1 MARVTLSSSISV
13 PFTVAATPP
22 VRPVSEVSSSGM
34 ASSSLLVHPTTPAT
48 QQTESAVA
56 IANLKM
62 RLVFISDT
70 YRCRFG
76 SNIRIFYTHTRACT
90 DYSYSRSL
98 PFGVSNIIM
107 VNSFRYAS
115 IYKAGNQLKQENIRN
130 VAIIAHV
137 DHGKTTLVDRL
148 LWASHVFRD
157 NQQVEERVLD
167 SNDQERERGITILSK
182 NIAIKYKG
190 VKINVIDTPGHADF
204 GGEVERVLNMA
215 DGALLIVDAYEGPKP
230 QTRFVL
236 SHALQRGL
244 RIVVV
249 VNKID
254 RPNANPEEAV
264 DKVFDLMVEL
274 GATDEQLDFPVVY
287 ASAVNGYARFD
298 PDDGNMDMVP
308 LLDTILEAIPSPDVD
323 VDGPVAL
330 QICTV
335 DHSSYEGRIGVG
347 RLNSG
352 KLHEK
357 ENVLVVK
364 PDGAQNNAQI
374 RKLYTFENLGKIE
387 ESEASAGD
395 IVAVIGIEDADIG
408 DILTDPENPVE
419 MDPISVEEPTMA
431 VVFEAST
438 SPLVG
443 REGDI
448 VGARQLKERL
458 MREKESNISMRI
470 NELEDKSGIEV
481 AGRGVLHLSVLMETM
496 RREGFEFQ
504 VGRPRVVYK
513 TSDAGEKLEPIE
525 EATVDVPNEYSGKA
539 IEVMGTAGGIM
550 DDMASDETMTH
561 LTFRIPTRGTM
572 GLKTRLLNAT
582 HGEAM
587 LFHHFKEY
595 GPFSGEM
602 AGRKN
607 GGMIAMSTGK
617 AVAYALDTL
626 QERGRL
632 FVGPGDECYE
642 GMIVGESAKEGDM
655 VVNVEKSK
663 NLGNQ
668 RSSGADKAIQLTP
681 PITFTL
687 EEALEYIQ
695 DDELV
700 EITPESIRLRK
711 RLLSATDRKKASK
724 K

>member
-1 MARVTLSSSISV
+1 M
-13 PFTVAATPP
+13 
-22 VRPVSEVSSSGM
+22 
-34 ASSSLLVHPTTPAT
+34 
-48 QQTESAVA
+48 
-56 IANLKM
+56 
-62 RLVFISDT
+62 
-70 YRCRFG
+70 
-76 SNIRIFYTHTRACT
+76 
-90 DYSYSRSL
+90 
-98 PFGVSNIIM
+98 
-107 VNSFRYAS
+107 
-115 IYKAGNQLKQENIRN
+115 KQENIRN

-148 LWASHVFRD
+148 LWASHVFRE

-182 NIAIKYKG
+182 NISITYKG

-236 SHALQRGL
+236 SHALERGL

-254 RPNANPEEAV
+254 RPNADPEGAV

-274 GATDEQLDFPVVY
+274 GASDEQLDFPVVY
-287 ASAVNGYARFD
+287 ASAVNGYARLD

-308 LLDTILEAIPSPDVD
+308 LLDTILDEIPAPDVD
-323 VDGPVAL
+323 IDGPVAL

-347 RLNSG
+347 RLSSG
-352 KLHEK
+352 TLHEK
-357 ENVLVVK
+357 EQVLVVK
-364 PDGAQNNAQI
+364 PDGAERRAQI
-374 RKLYTFENLGKIE
+374 RKVYTFENLGKAE
-387 ESEASAGD
+387 VTAADAGD

-408 DILTDPENPVE
+408 DIITDPESPVTE
-419 MDPISVEEPTMA
+419 MAPIAVEEPTMA

-443 REGDI
+443 REGEI
-448 VGARQLKERL
+448 VGGRQLKERL

-513 TSDAGEKLEPIE
+513 TAEDGTKLEPIE
-525 EATVDVPNEYSGKA
+525 EATVDVPNEYAGKA

-550 DDMASDETMTH
+550 EHMASDETMTH
-561 LTFRIPTRGTM
+561 LSFSIPSRGTM
-572 GLKTRLLNAT
+572 GLKTRILNAT

-595 GPFSGEM
+595 GPYTGEM

-632 FVGPGDECYE
+632 FVAPGDDCYE

-655 VVNVEKSK
+655 VVNVEKTK

-668 RSSGADKAIQLTP
+668 RSSSADKAIQLTP

-687 EEALEYIQ
+687 EEALEYIE
-695 DDELV
+695 DNELV
-700 EITPESIRLRK
+700 EVTPQSVRLRK
-711 RLLSATDRKKASK
+711 RLLSATDRKKAK
-724 K
+724 KN

>member
-1 MARVTLSSSISV
+1 M
-13 PFTVAATPP
+13 
-22 VRPVSEVSSSGM
+22 
-34 ASSSLLVHPTTPAT
+34 
-48 QQTESAVA
+48 
-56 IANLKM
+56 
-62 RLVFISDT
+62 
-70 YRCRFG
+70 
-76 SNIRIFYTHTRACT
+76 
-90 DYSYSRSL
+90 
-98 PFGVSNIIM
+98 
-107 VNSFRYAS
+107 
-115 IYKAGNQLKQENIRN
+115 KQEGLRN

-148 LWASHVFRD
+148 LWSSHVFRE
-157 NQQVEERVLD
+157 NQEVQERVLD

-182 NIAIKYKG
+182 NISIHYKG
-190 VKINVIDTPGHADF
+190 IKINVIDTPGHADF

-236 SHALQRGL
+236 SHALERGL

-254 RPNANPEEAV
+254 RPNADPEGAV

-274 GATDEQLDFPVVY
+274 GASDEQLDFPVVY
-287 ASAVNGYARFD
+287 ASAVNGYARLE
-298 PDDGNMDMVP
+298 PDDGNMDMIP
-308 LLDTILEAIPSPDVD
+308 LLDTIINEIPCPDVD
-323 VDGPVAL
+323 AEGPVAL
-330 QICTV
+330 QVCTV

-347 RLNSG
+347 RLHSG
-352 KLHEK
+352 TLHEK
-357 ENVLVVK
+357 EQVLVVQ
-364 PDGAQNNAQI
+364 PDGNQYNATI
-374 RKLYTFENLGKIE
+374 RKVYTFENLGKTE
-387 ESEASAGD
+387 VPEAHAGD
-395 IVAVIGIEDADIG
+395 IVAVIGVEAADIG
-408 DILTDPENPVE
+408 DVITDPENPVE
-419 MDPISVEEPTMA
+419 MEPIAVEEPTMA

-513 TSDAGEKLEPIE
+513 TAEDGTKLEPIE
-525 EATVDVPNEYSGKA
+525 EATVDVPNEYAGKA

-550 DDMASDETMTH
+550 EHMASDETMTH
-561 LTFRIPTRGTM
+561 LSFSIPSRGTM
-572 GLKTRLLNAT
+572 GLKTRILNAT

-595 GPFSGEM
+595 GPYTGEM

-632 FVGPGDECYE
+632 FVAPGDDCYE

-655 VVNVEKSK
+655 VVNVEKTK

-668 RSSGADKAIQLTP
+668 RSSSADKAIQLTP

-687 EEALEYIQ
+687 EEALEYIE

-700 EITPESIRLRK
+700 EVTPQSVRLRK
-711 RLLSATDRKKASK
+711 RLLSATDRKKAK
-724 K
+724 KN

>member
-1 MARVTLSSSISV
+1 M
-13 PFTVAATPP
+13 
-22 VRPVSEVSSSGM
+22 
-34 ASSSLLVHPTTPAT
+34 
-48 QQTESAVA
+48 
-56 IANLKM
+56 
-62 RLVFISDT
+62 
-70 YRCRFG
+70 
-76 SNIRIFYTHTRACT
+76 
-90 DYSYSRSL
+90 
-98 PFGVSNIIM
+98 
-107 VNSFRYAS
+107 
-115 IYKAGNQLKQENIRN
+115 KQENIRN

-148 LWASHVFRD
+148 LWASHVFRE

-182 NIAIKYKG
+182 NISITYKG
-190 VKINVIDTPGHADF
+190 VKVNVIDTPGHADF

-236 SHALQRGL
+236 SHALECGL

-254 RPNANPEEAV
+254 RPNADPEGAV

-274 GATDEQLDFPVVY
+274 GASDEQLDFPVVY
-287 ASAVNGYARFD
+287 ASAVNGYARLD

-308 LLDTILEAIPSPDVD
+308 LLDTILDEIPAPAAAI
-323 VDGPVAL
+323 DGPVAL

-347 RLNSG
+347 RLSSG
-352 KLHEK
+352 TLHEK
-357 ENVLVVK
+357 EQVLVVK
-364 PDGAQNNAQI
+364 PDGAERRAQI
-374 RKLYTFENLGKIE
+374 RKVYTFENLGKAE
-387 ESEASAGD
+387 VTAADAGD

-408 DILTDPENPVE
+408 DIITDPESPVTE
-419 MDPISVEEPTMA
+419 MAPIAVEEPTMA

-443 REGDI
+443 REGEI
-448 VGARQLKERL
+448 VGGRQLKERL

-513 TSDAGEKLEPIE
+513 TAEDGTKLEPIE
-525 EATVDVPNEYSGKA
+525 EATVDVPNEYAGKA

-550 DDMASDETMTH
+550 EHMASDETMTH
-561 LTFRIPTRGTM
+561 LSFSIPSRGTM
-572 GLKTRLLNAT
+572 GLKTRILNAT

-595 GPFSGEM
+595 GPYTGEM

-632 FVGPGDECYE
+632 FVAPGDDCYE

-655 VVNVEKSK
+655 VVNVEKTK

-668 RSSGADKAIQLTP
+668 RSSSADKAIQLTP

-687 EEALEYIQ
+687 EEALEYIE

-700 EITPESIRLRK
+700 EVTPQSVRLRK
-711 RLLSATDRKKASK
+711 RLLSATDRKKAK
-724 K
+724 KN

>member
-1 MARVTLSSSISV
+1 M
-13 PFTVAATPP
+13 
-22 VRPVSEVSSSGM
+22 
-34 ASSSLLVHPTTPAT
+34 
-48 QQTESAVA
+48 
-56 IANLKM
+56 
-62 RLVFISDT
+62 
-70 YRCRFG
+70 
-76 SNIRIFYTHTRACT
+76 
-90 DYSYSRSL
+90 
-98 PFGVSNIIM
+98 
-107 VNSFRYAS
+107 
-115 IYKAGNQLKQENIRN
+115 KQENLRN

-137 DHGKTTLVDRL
+137 DHGKTTMVDRL
-148 LWASHVFRD
+148 LGAAHVFRE

-182 NIAIKYKG
+182 NISINYKG

-236 SHALQRGL
+236 SHALERGL

-254 RPNANPEEAV
+254 RPNADPEGAV

-274 GATDEQLDFPVVY
+274 GASDEQLDFPVVY
-287 ASAVNGYARFD
+287 ASAVNGYARRE

-308 LLDTILEAIPSPDVD
+308 LLDTILDEIPAPDVD
-323 VDGPVAL
+323 IDGPVAL

-347 RLNSG
+347 RLSSG
-352 KLHEK
+352 TLHEK
-357 ENVLVVK
+357 EQVLVVK
-364 PDGAQNNAQI
+364 PDGAERRAQI
-374 RKLYTFENLGKIE
+374 RKVYTFENLGKAE
-387 ESEASAGD
+387 VAAADAGD

-408 DILTDPENPVE
+408 DIITDPESPVTE
-419 MDPISVEEPTMA
+419 MAPIAVEEPTMA

-443 REGDI
+443 REGEI
-448 VGARQLKERL
+448 VGGRQLKERL

-513 TSDAGEKLEPIE
+513 TAEDGTKLEPIE
-525 EATVDVPNEYSGKA
+525 EATVDVPNEYAGKA

-550 DDMASDETMTH
+550 EHMASDETMTH
-561 LTFRIPTRGTM
+561 LSFSIPSRGTM
-572 GLKTRLLNAT
+572 GLKTRILNAT

-595 GPFSGEM
+595 GPYTGEM

-632 FVGPGDECYE
+632 FVAPGDDCYE

-655 VVNVEKSK
+655 VVNVEKTK

-668 RSSGADKAIQLTP
+668 RSSSADKAIQLTP

-687 EEALEYIQ
+687 EEALEYIE

-700 EITPESIRLRK
+700 EVTPQSVRLRK
-711 RLLSATDRKKASK
+711 RLLSATDRKKAK
-724 K
+724 KN

>member
-1 MARVTLSSSISV
+1 M
-13 PFTVAATPP
+13 
-22 VRPVSEVSSSGM
+22 
-34 ASSSLLVHPTTPAT
+34 
-48 QQTESAVA
+48 
-56 IANLKM
+56 
-62 RLVFISDT
+62 
-70 YRCRFG
+70 
-76 SNIRIFYTHTRACT
+76 
-90 DYSYSRSL
+90 
-98 PFGVSNIIM
+98 
-107 VNSFRYAS
+107 
-115 IYKAGNQLKQENIRN
+115 KQENIRN

-148 LWASHVFRD
+148 QWASHVFRE

-182 NIAIKYKG
+182 NISITYKG

-236 SHALQRGL
+236 SHALERGL

-254 RPNANPEEAV
+254 RPNADPEGAV

-274 GATDEQLDFPVVY
+274 GASDEQLDFPVVY
-287 ASAVNGYARFD
+287 ASAVNGYARLD

-308 LLDTILEAIPSPDVD
+308 LLDTILDEIPAPDVD
-323 VDGPVAL
+323 IDGPVAL

-347 RLNSG
+347 RLSSG
-352 KLHEK
+352 TLHEK
-357 ENVLVVK
+357 EQVLVVK
-364 PDGAQNNAQI
+364 PDGAERRAQI
-374 RKLYTFENLGKIE
+374 RKVYTFENLGKAE
-387 ESEASAGD
+387 VTAADAGD

-408 DILTDPENPVE
+408 DIITDPESPVTE
-419 MDPISVEEPTMA
+419 MAPIAVEEPTMA

-443 REGDI
+443 REGEI
-448 VGARQLKERL
+448 VGGRQLKERL

-513 TSDAGEKLEPIE
+513 TAEDGTKLEPIE
-525 EATVDVPNEYSGKA
+525 EATVDVPNEYAGKA

-550 DDMASDETMTH
+550 EHMASDETMTH
-561 LTFRIPTRGTM
+561 LSFSIPSRGTM
-572 GLKTRLLNAT
+572 GLKTRILNAT

-595 GPFSGEM
+595 GPYTGEM

-632 FVGPGDECYE
+632 FVAPGDDCYE

-655 VVNVEKSK
+655 VVNVEKTK

-668 RSSGADKAIQLTP
+668 RSSSADKAIQLTP

-687 EEALEYIQ
+687 EEALEYIE

-700 EITPESIRLRK
+700 EVTPQSVRLRK
-711 RLLSATDRKKASK
+711 RLLSATDRKKAK
-724 K
+724 KN

>member
-1 MARVTLSSSISV
+1 M
-13 PFTVAATPP
+13 
-22 VRPVSEVSSSGM
+22 
-34 ASSSLLVHPTTPAT
+34 
-48 QQTESAVA
+48 
-56 IANLKM
+56 
-62 RLVFISDT
+62 
-70 YRCRFG
+70 
-76 SNIRIFYTHTRACT
+76 
-90 DYSYSRSL
+90 
-98 PFGVSNIIM
+98 
-107 VNSFRYAS
+107 
-115 IYKAGNQLKQENIRN
+115 KQENIRN

-148 LWASHVFRD
+148 LWASHVFRE

-182 NIAIKYKG
+182 NISITYKG

-236 SHALQRGL
+236 SHALERGL

-254 RPNANPEEAV
+254 RPNADPEGAV

-274 GATDEQLDFPVVY
+274 GASDEQLDFPVVY
-287 ASAVNGYARFD
+287 ASAVNGYARRE

-308 LLDTILEAIPSPDVD
+308 LLDTILDEIPAHDVD
-323 VDGPVAL
+323 IDGPVAL

-347 RLNSG
+347 RLSSG
-352 KLHEK
+352 TLHEK
-357 ENVLVVK
+357 EQVLVVK
-364 PDGAQNNAQI
+364 PDGAERRAQI
-374 RKLYTFENLGKIE
+374 RKVYTFENLGKVE
-387 ESEASAGD
+387 VAAADAGD

-408 DILTDPENPVE
+408 DIITDPESPVTE
-419 MDPISVEEPTMA
+419 MAPIAVEEPTMA

-443 REGDI
+443 REGEI
-448 VGARQLKERL
+448 VGGRQLKERL

-513 TSDAGEKLEPIE
+513 TAEDGTKLEPIE
-525 EATVDVPNEYSGKA
+525 EATVDVPNEYAGKA

-550 DDMASDETMTH
+550 EHMASDETMTH
-561 LTFRIPTRGTM
+561 LSFSIPSRGTM
-572 GLKTRLLNAT
+572 GLKTRILNAT

-595 GPFSGEM
+595 GPYTGEM

-632 FVGPGDECYE
+632 FVAPGDDCYE

-655 VVNVEKSK
+655 VVNVEKTK

-668 RSSGADKAIQLTP
+668 RSSSADKAIQLTP

-687 EEALEYIQ
+687 EEALEYIE

-700 EITPESIRLRK
+700 EVTPQSVRLRK
-711 RLLSATDRKKASK
+711 RLLSATDRKKAK
-724 K
+724 KN

>member
-1 MARVTLSSSISV
+1 M
-13 PFTVAATPP
+13 
-22 VRPVSEVSSSGM
+22 
-34 ASSSLLVHPTTPAT
+34 
-48 QQTESAVA
+48 
-56 IANLKM
+56 
-62 RLVFISDT
+62 
-70 YRCRFG
+70 
-76 SNIRIFYTHTRACT
+76 
-90 DYSYSRSL
+90 
-98 PFGVSNIIM
+98 
-107 VNSFRYAS
+107 
-115 IYKAGNQLKQENIRN
+115 KQENIRN

-148 LWASHVFRD
+148 LWASHVFRE

-182 NIAIKYKG
+182 NISITYKG

-236 SHALQRGL
+236 SHALERGL

-249 VNKID
+249 GNKID
-254 RPNANPEEAV
+254 RPNADPEGAV
-264 DKVFDLMVEL
+264 DKVFDLMVEM
-274 GATDEQLDFPVVY
+274 GASDEQLDFPVVY
-287 ASAVNGYARFD
+287 ASAVNGYARLD

-308 LLDTILEAIPSPDVD
+308 LLDTILDEIPAPDVD
-323 VDGPVAL
+323 IDGPVAL

-347 RLNSG
+347 RLSSG
-352 KLHEK
+352 TLHEK
-357 ENVLVVK
+357 EQVLVVK
-364 PDGAQNNAQI
+364 PDGAERRAQI
-374 RKLYTFENLGKIE
+374 RKVYTFENLGKAE
-387 ESEASAGD
+387 VTAADAGD

-408 DILTDPENPVE
+408 DIITDPESPVTE
-419 MDPISVEEPTMA
+419 MAPIAVEEPTMA

-443 REGDI
+443 REGEI
-448 VGARQLKERL
+448 VGGRQLKERL

-513 TSDAGEKLEPIE
+513 TAEDGTKLEPIE
-525 EATVDVPNEYSGKA
+525 EATVDVPNEYAGKA

-550 DDMASDETMTH
+550 EHMASDETMTH
-561 LTFRIPTRGTM
+561 LSFSIPSRGTM
-572 GLKTRLLNAT
+572 GLKTRILNAT

-595 GPFSGEM
+595 GPYTGEM

-632 FVGPGDECYE
+632 FVAPGDDCYE

-655 VVNVEKSK
+655 VVNVEKTK

-668 RSSGADKAIQLTP
+668 RSSSADKAIQLTP

-687 EEALEYIQ
+687 EEALEYIE

-700 EITPESIRLRK
+700 EVTPQSVRLRK
-711 RLLSATDRKKASK
+711 RLLSATDRKKAK
-724 K
+724 KN

>member
-1 MARVTLSSSISV
+1 M
-13 PFTVAATPP
+13 
-22 VRPVSEVSSSGM
+22 
-34 ASSSLLVHPTTPAT
+34 
-48 QQTESAVA
+48 
-56 IANLKM
+56 
-62 RLVFISDT
+62 
-70 YRCRFG
+70 
-76 SNIRIFYTHTRACT
+76 
-90 DYSYSRSL
+90 
-98 PFGVSNIIM
+98 
-107 VNSFRYAS
+107 
-115 IYKAGNQLKQENIRN
+115 KQENIRN

-148 LWASHVFRD
+148 LWASHVFRE

-182 NIAIKYKG
+182 NISITYKG

-236 SHALQRGL
+236 SHALERGL

-254 RPNANPEEAV
+254 RPNADPEGAV

-274 GATDEQLDFPVVY
+274 GASDEQLDFPVVY
-287 ASAVNGYARFD
+287 ASAVNGYARLD

-308 LLDTILEAIPSPDVD
+308 LLDTILHEIPAPDVD
-323 VDGPVAL
+323 IDGPVAL

-347 RLNSG
+347 RLSSG
-352 KLHEK
+352 TLHEK
-357 ENVLVVK
+357 EQVLVVK
-364 PDGAQNNAQI
+364 PDGAERRAQI
-374 RKLYTFENLGKIE
+374 RKAYTFENLGKAE
-387 ESEASAGD
+387 VTAADAGD

-408 DILTDPENPVE
+408 DIITDPESPVTE
-419 MDPISVEEPTMA
+419 MAPIAVEEPTMA

-443 REGDI
+443 REGEI
-448 VGARQLKERL
+448 VGGRQLKERL

-513 TSDAGEKLEPIE
+513 TAEDGTKLEPIE
-525 EATVDVPNEYSGKA
+525 EATVDVPNEYAGKA

-550 DDMASDETMTH
+550 EHMASDETMTH
-561 LTFRIPTRGTM
+561 LSFSIPSRGTM
-572 GLKTRLLNAT
+572 GLKTRILNAT

-595 GPFSGEM
+595 GPYTGEM

-632 FVGPGDECYE
+632 FVAPGDDCYE

-655 VVNVEKSK
+655 VVNVEKTK

-668 RSSGADKAIQLTP
+668 RSSSADKAIQLTP

-687 EEALEYIQ
+687 EEALEYIE

-700 EITPESIRLRK
+700 EVTPQSVRLRK
-711 RLLSATDRKKASK
+711 RLLSATDRKKAK
-724 K
+724 KN

>member
-1 MARVTLSSSISV
+1 MKERK
-13 PFTVAATPP
+13 
-22 VRPVSEVSSSGM
+22 G
-34 ASSSLLVHPTTPAT
+34 
-48 QQTESAVA
+48 
-56 IANLKM
+56 
-62 RLVFISDT
+62 
-70 YRCRFG
+70 
-76 SNIRIFYTHTRACT
+76 
-90 DYSYSRSL
+90 
-98 PFGVSNIIM
+98 IM
-107 VNSFRYAS
+107 
-115 IYKAGNQLKQENIRN
+115 IRN
-130 VAIIAHV
+130 DIRNIAIIAHV
-137 DHGKTTLVDRL
+137 DHGKTTLVDAML
-148 LWASHVFRD
+148 KQSGVFRA
-157 NQQVEERVLD
+157 NERVEERVMD
-167 SNDQERERGITILSK
+167 SNALERERGITILSK
-182 NIAIKYKG
+182 NTAVMHNG
-190 VKINVIDTPGHADF
+190 VKINILDTPGHADF

-236 SHALQRGL
+236 SHALECGL

-254 RPNANPEEAV
+254 RPNADPEGAV

-274 GATDEQLDFPVVY
+274 GASDEQLDFPVVY
-287 ASAVNGYARFD
+287 ASAVNGYARLD

-308 LLDTILEAIPSPDVD
+308 LLDTILDEIPAPDVD
-323 VDGPVAL
+323 IDGPVAL

-347 RLNSG
+347 RLSSG
-352 KLHEK
+352 TLHEK
-357 ENVLVVK
+357 EQVLVVK
-364 PDGAQNNAQI
+364 PDGAERRAQI
-374 RKLYTFENLGKIE
+374 RKVYTFENLGKAE
-387 ESEASAGD
+387 VTAADAGD

-408 DILTDPENPVE
+408 DIITDPESPVTE
-419 MDPISVEEPTMA
+419 MAPIAVEEPTMA

-443 REGDI
+443 REGEI
-448 VGARQLKERL
+448 VGGRQLKERL

-513 TSDAGEKLEPIE
+513 TAEDGTKLEPIE
-525 EATVDVPNEYSGKA
+525 EATVDVPNEYAGKA

-550 DDMASDETMTH
+550 EHMASDETMTH
-561 LTFRIPTRGTM
+561 LSFSIPSRGTM
-572 GLKTRLLNAT
+572 GLKTRILNAT

-595 GPFSGEM
+595 GPYTGEM

-632 FVGPGDECYE
+632 FVAPGDDCYE

-655 VVNVEKSK
+655 VVNVEKTK

-668 RSSGADKAIQLTP
+668 RSSSADKAIQLTP

-687 EEALEYIQ
+687 EEALEYIE

-700 EITPESIRLRK
+700 EVTPQSVRLRK
-711 RLLSATDRKKASK
+711 RLLSATDRKKAK
-724 K
+724 KN

>member
-1 MARVTLSSSISV
+1 M
-13 PFTVAATPP
+13 
-22 VRPVSEVSSSGM
+22 
-34 ASSSLLVHPTTPAT
+34 
-48 QQTESAVA
+48 
-56 IANLKM
+56 
-62 RLVFISDT
+62 
-70 YRCRFG
+70 
-76 SNIRIFYTHTRACT
+76 
-90 DYSYSRSL
+90 
-98 PFGVSNIIM
+98 
-107 VNSFRYAS
+107 
-115 IYKAGNQLKQENIRN
+115 KQENIRN

-148 LWASHVFRD
+148 LWASHVFRE

-182 NIAIKYKG
+182 NISITYKG

-236 SHALQRGL
+236 SHALERGL

-254 RPNANPEEAV
+254 RPNADPEGAV

-274 GATDEQLDFPVVY
+274 GASDEQLDFPVVY
-287 ASAVNGYARFD
+287 ASAVNGYARRE

-308 LLDTILEAIPSPDVD
+308 LLDTILDEIPAPDVD
-323 VDGPVAL
+323 IDGPVAL

-347 RLNSG
+347 RLSSG
-352 KLHEK
+352 TLHEK
-357 ENVLVVK
+357 EQVLVVK
-364 PDGAQNNAQI
+364 PDGAERRAQI
-374 RKLYTFENLGKIE
+374 RKVYTFENLGKAE
-387 ESEASAGD
+387 VAAADAGD

-408 DILTDPENPVE
+408 DIITDPESPVTE
-419 MDPISVEEPTMA
+419 MAPIAVEEPTMA

-443 REGDI
+443 REGEI
-448 VGARQLKERL
+448 VGGRQLKERL

-513 TSDAGEKLEPIE
+513 TAEDGTKLEPIE
-525 EATVDVPNEYSGKA
+525 EATVDVPNEYAGKA

-550 DDMASDETMTH
+550 EHMASDETMTH
-561 LTFRIPTRGTM
+561 LSFSIPSRGTM
-572 GLKTRLLNAT
+572 GLKTRILNAT

-595 GPFSGEM
+595 GPYTGEM

-632 FVGPGDECYE
+632 FVAQGDDCYE

-655 VVNVEKSK
+655 VVNVEKTK

-668 RSSGADKAIQLTP
+668 RSSSADKAIQLTP

-687 EEALEYIQ
+687 EEALEYIE

-700 EITPESIRLRK
+700 EVTPQSVRLRK
-711 RLLSATDRKKASK
+711 RLLSATDRKKAK
-724 K
+724 KN